1 MRKTLAVAVLLGAAG
16 LAAFGQDAPLPPRYG
31 VPANLDLFPQDS
43 PKAALSSVVRAVE
56 RGRTDYL
63 VAHLID
69 PAFVDARVAD
79 RARLLEKQVE
89 EDLRAL
95 RERQLDNPAL
105 APREDRVPADPK
117 GFAEAV
123 RREAE
128 RRAFRLVA
136 RDIRAT
142 LDENPD
148 HLKDLR
154 RFLRDGQ
161 ITDAGDT
168 ATAAVGAVKDRAVFF
183 RRAGNRWYV
192 QDRKRPEAAP
202 PAKK

>member
-1 MRKTLAVAVLLGAAG
+1 MRKTLAITVLLGAVG
-16 LAAFGQDAPLPPRYG
+16 LTAWGQDEPPPPRYG
-31 VPANLDLFPQDS
+31 VPPNLDLFPQNT
-43 PKAALSSVVRAVE
+43 PKAALASAVRAIE
-56 RGRTDYL
+56 KGRIDYL
-63 VAHLID
+63 AAHLID
-69 PAFVDARVAD
+69 PRFIDQKVAD

-95 RERQLDNPAL
+95 REAQIQSPTPV
-105 APREDRVPADPK
+105 PREDRVPADPK

-123 RREAE
+123 RREAT
-128 RRAFRLVA
+128 RRAFRFVS

-161 ITDAGDT
+161 FADAGDT
-168 ATAAVGAVKDRAVFF
+168 GSATLRAEPGRQVFF
-183 RRAGNRWYV
+183 RKAYNRWFV
-192 QDRKRPEAAP
+192 EDRNRPE
-202 PAKK
+202 PAGKR